1 MNRSCPLTAVAWA
14 LAVLCAA
21 LATGASAQTAPLPA
35 PIPTPA
41 GPARDQPADH
51 LPVIQITGTALRGT
65 DAQAAAVPVIV
76 LGRADIERSGART
89 TTELLQQL
97 PVMQGMTQTTSV
109 VGNDSRGYASVSI
122 HNLGEAYTLVLL
134 NGQRVAPFGG
144 QLTNGALSG
153 VDINTI
159 PLAMIERIEVLTDGA
174 SALYGA
180 DALGGVVNIITRRDG
195 EANEATAGVTWP
207 RGGAR
212 EWRLSAFKSVGSVE
226 GTGQNLSL
234 GLSAMRRSALRATA
248 RAYARDAIKDFTFEG
263 QRYRFADVQDAS
275 APATIYDF
283 TGTFGW
289 ANPMLKLTGRCPDSS
304 YVYNNP
310 YDPFFSYRF
319 FPLCSYNYAGDLDLV
334 PEQAQHSLMSSY
346 TRQFAPDSKLQ
357 LDLLLS
363 RSVVTSHLAP
373 VATGFNGL
381 NVGSISPTY
390 TNYLAGLGVGDDPV
404 NLSYRFT
411 DLGRRGFEDTS
422 DLAHLAAR
430 LEGRLHDWAW
440 SAGLSY
446 SSSHERS
453 DIDRALSV
461 NAAQRL
467 FDDGFVNP
475 VLAPGQ
481 QTASDLAVQRAAS
494 YNGHWLSG
502 RSTLAELQWLASR
515 ELMPLAGGPLKWAVG
530 ANLRRESLRF
540 QPSLFA
546 QGLLS
551 DPAAGTVASSFDAG
565 NLRLGDT
572 VPMQPASAS
581 RYVWGLL
588 SEWQAPVAPTLTLGA
603 AVRIDHDEFAGQAW
617 TGKTS
622 ARWQAAPNLMWRASV
637 GTGFRTPTLNQLRS
651 PGRSDGRTQ
660 GHDCTAEL
668 QAVSVSLGAA
678 PCTAATDYPL
688 VVGGN
693 GDLQPEKSIQANLG
707 LRLELAAGYVLGA
720 DLWAVHIHDRIGSVD
735 EAVAFE
741 HPLAV
746 PASTWTTVDTGSGP
760 QLALQGRPNNLGTL
774 MSSGLDLLASARRP
788 TAIGV
793 IDTQMRATVMLREDS
808 QVYPGGPWFSAIDD
822 GRYGAATLKWRA
834 NWRASLISAGWA
846 HSLTARY
853 QSGYEDAPIT
863 AYPLDANGQVS
874 GPGQQIRLKA
884 ADQVLWDWQTS
895 WQLNSTLQL
904 TAGVVNV
911 FDTKPPLSLNQGG
924 AGKGQML
931 GYDERYFDARGR
943 MLTLEARLAF

>member
-35 PIPTPA
+35 PISTPA

-51 LPVIQITGTALRGT
+51 LPAIQITGTALRGT

-234 GLSAMRRSALRATA
+234 GVSAMRRSALRATA
-248 RAYARDAIKDFTFEG
+248 RDYARDAIKDFTFEG
-263 QRYRFADVQDAS
+263 QRYRFADVQDAT
-275 APATIYDF
+275 APATIYDSNYF
-283 TGTFGW
+283 GNPVQQATGQ
-289 ANPMLKLTGRCPDSS
+289 CPQGS
-304 YVYNNP
+304 YLYEYP
-310 YDPFFSYRF
+310 D
-319 FPLCSYNYAGDLDLV
+319 FPGFPTCSYNYVADLDLV
-334 PEQAQHSLMSSY
+334 PEQTQHSLMGSY
-346 TRQFAPDSKLQ
+346 TRQFAPDSKVQ

-373 VATGFNGL
+373 AATRVNVAST
-381 NVGSISPTY
+381 STTY
-390 TNYLAGLGVGDDPV
+390 TNYLSGLGVLNAPSAPTL
-404 NLSYRFT
+404 LSYRFV

-446 SSSHERS
+446 SSSYQRS
-453 DIDRALSV
+453 DIDHALSR

-467 FDDGFVNP
+467 FNDGLVNP
-475 VLAPGQ
+475 VVAPGQ
-481 QTASDLAVQRAAS
+481 QTASDMAAQRAAS

-551 DPAAGTVASSFDAG
+551 DPAAGTVATSFDAG

-707 LRLELAAGYVLGA
+707 LRLEPAAGYVLGA

-760 QLALQGRPNNLGTL
+760 QLALQGRPTNLGTL

-834 NWRASLISAGWA
+834 NWRTSLISAGWT

-904 TAGVVNV
+904 TAGVINV

-943 MLTLEARLAF
+943 MLTLEVRLAF

>member
-21 LATGASAQTAPLPA
+21 MATGASAQTALLPA
-35 PIPTPA
+35 PIPTPV
-41 GPARDQPADH
+41 GQVGNQPADH
-51 LPVIQITGTALRGT
+51 LPAIQITGTALRGT
-65 DAQAAAVPVIV
+65 DAQAAAVPVTV

-97 PVMQGMTQTTSV
+97 PMMQGMTQTTSV
-109 VGNDSRGYASVSI
+109 IGNDSRGYASVSI
-122 HNLGEAYTLVLL
+122 HNLGDAYTLVLL

-144 QLTNGALSG
+144 QLSNGALSG

-159 PLAMIERIEVLTDGA
+159 PLAMVERIEVLTDGA

-212 EWRLSAFKSVGSVE
+212 EWRLSAFKSMGSVDS
-226 GTGQNLSL
+226 TGQNLSL
-234 GLSAMRRSALRATA
+234 GVSAMRRSALRATA
-248 RAYARDAIKDFTFEG
+248 RDYARDAVKDFTFDG
-263 QRYRFADVQDAS
+263 QRYRFADVQEAG
-275 APATIYDF
+275 APATIYAF

-289 ANPMLKLTGRCPDSS
+289 GNPMLKLTGRCPSGS
-304 YVYNNP
+304 YVYDNP
-310 YDPFFSYRF
+310 YDPFFSYQF
-319 FPLCSYNYAGDLDLV
+319 FPLCSYNYAADVDLV
-334 PEQAQHSLMSSY
+334 PEQTQHSLMASY

-373 VATGFNGL
+373 VATGTFGL
-381 NVGSISPTY
+381 DVASS
-390 TNYLAGLGVGDDPV
+390 NYLSGLGVGDDPV
-404 NLSYRFT
+404 NLSYRFV

-422 DLAHLAAR
+422 DLAHLAGR
-430 LEGRLHDWAW
+430 LDGRLHDWSW

-446 SSSHERS
+446 STSYQRS
-453 DIDRALSV
+453 DIDHALST
-461 NAAQRL
+461 NAAKRL

-475 VLAPGQ
+475 VVAPGQ
-481 QTASDLAVQRAAS
+481 QSATELAAQRAAS
-494 YNGHWLSG
+494 YNSHWLSG
-502 RSTLAELQWLASR
+502 RSTLAELQWQASR
-515 ELMPLAGGPLKWAVG
+515 ELTPLPGGPLKWAVG
-530 ANLRRESLRF
+530 ANLRREGLRF

-551 DPAAGTVASSFDAG
+551 DPAAGTLASSFDAG
-565 NLRLGDT
+565 NLRLGDV
-572 VPMQPASAS
+572 VPMQAASAS
-581 RYVWGLL
+581 RYVWGLF
-588 SEWQAPVAPTLTLGA
+588 SEWQAPVTTALALNA
-603 AVRIDHDEFAGQAW
+603 AVRTDHDEYAGQSW

-622 ARWQAAPNLMWRASV
+622 ARWQAAPNLLWRASL

-651 PGRSDGRTQ
+651 PGRSDGVTQ
-660 GHDCTAEL
+660 DHDCTAGL
-668 QAVSVSLGAA
+668 QAVAVSLGVA
-678 PCTAATDYPL
+678 PCSAATSYPL

-693 GDLQPEKSIQANLG
+693 GELQPEKSVQANLG
-707 LRLELAAGYVLGA
+707 LRLEPATGYVLGA

-741 HPLAV
+741 NPLAV
-746 PASTWTTVDTGSGP
+746 PQAWTTVDTGSGP
-760 QLALQGRPNNLGTL
+760 QLALQGRPANLGTL

-793 IDTQMRATVMLREDS
+793 IDSQLRATVMLREDS
-808 QVYPGGPWFSAIDD
+808 QLYPGGPWFSAIDD
-822 GRYGAATLKWRA
+822 GRYGSATLKWRA
-834 NWRASLISAGWA
+834 NWRTSLIRAGWT
-846 HSLTARY
+846 HTLTARY

-874 GPGQQIRLKA
+874 GAAQQIRLKA

-895 WQLNSTLQL
+895 WQLSGTLQL
-904 TAGVVNV
+904 TAGVINL
-911 FDTKPPLSLNQGG
+911 FDTKPPLSLNQSGP
-924 AGKGQML
+924 GKGQML

-943 MLTLEARLAF
+943 MLTLEARLVF

>member
-14 LAVLCAA
+14 LAVLCAT
-21 LATGASAQTAPLPA
+21 LATGASAQTAPIPA
-35 PIPTPA
+35 SIPVPA
-41 GPARDQPADH
+41 DQAGHQPADH
-51 LPVIQITGTALRGT
+51 LPAIQITGTALRGT
-65 DAQAAAVPVIV
+65 DAQAAAVPVTV

-122 HNLGEAYTLVLL
+122 HNLGDAYTLVLL

-144 QLTNGALSG
+144 QLSNGALSG

-159 PLAMIERIEVLTDGA
+159 PLAMVERIEVLTDGA

-195 EANEATAGVTWP
+195 DANEATAGVTWP

-226 GTGQNLSL
+226 DAGQNLSL
-234 GLSAMRRSALRATA
+234 GVSAMRRSALRATA
-248 RAYARDAIKDFTFEG
+248 RDYARDAIKDFNFEG
-263 QRYRFADVQDAS
+263 QRYRFADVQDAG

-289 ANPMLKLTGRCPDSS
+289 ANPMLKLTGRCPSGS
-304 YVYNNP
+304 YVYDNP
-310 YDPFFSYRF
+310 YAPFFSYQF

-334 PEQAQHSLMSSY
+334 PEQAQHSLMTSF
-346 TRQFAPDSKLQ
+346 TRQFTPDNKLQ

-373 VATGFNGL
+373 VATGFYGL
-381 NVGSISPTY
+381 DVLSSSPAF
-390 TNYLAGLGVGDDPV
+390 AGLGVGDNPV
-404 NLSYRFT
+404 NLSYRFV

-430 LEGRLHDWAW
+430 LEGRLHGWSW

-446 SSSHERS
+446 SASYQRS
-453 DIDRALSV
+453 DIEHALST
-461 NAAQRL
+461 NAAKHL
-467 FDDGFVNP
+467 FDDGLVNP
-475 VLAPGQ
+475 VVAPGQ
-481 QTASDLAVQRAAS
+481 QTASDLAAQRAAS
-494 YNGHWLSG
+494 YNGEWLSG

-515 ELMPLAGGPLKWAVG
+515 ELMPLPGGPLKWAVG
-530 ANLRRESLRF
+530 ANLRREGLRF

-546 QGLLS
+546 QGMLS
-551 DPAAGTVASSFDAG
+551 DLGAGTMASSFDAG

-572 VPMQPASAS
+572 VPMQSSSAS

-588 SEWQAPVAPTLTLGA
+588 SEWQAPVAPALTLGA
-603 AVRIDHDEFAGQAW
+603 AVRTDHDEFAGQAW

-622 ARWQAAPNLMWRASV
+622 ARWQAAPNLMWRASL
-637 GTGFRTPTLNQLRS
+637 GTGFRTPTLNQMRS
-651 PGRSDGRTQ
+651 PGRSDGVTSKPY
-660 GHDCTAEL
+660 DCTADL
-668 QAVSVSLGAA
+668 QAVAVSLGAA
-678 PCTAATDYPL
+678 PCSAAAIYPL

-693 GDLQPEKSIQANLG
+693 GDLQPEKSVQANLG
-707 LRLELAAGYVLGA
+707 LRLAPAAGYVLGA

-741 HPLAV
+741 HPQAV

-760 QLALQGRPNNLGTL
+760 QLALQGRPTNLGTL

-834 NWRASLISAGWA
+834 NWRTSLIRAGWT
-846 HSLTARY
+846 HTLTARY
-853 QSGYEDAPIT
+853 QSGYDDAPIT
-863 AYPLDANGQVS
+863 AYPVDANGQVT

-895 WQLNSTLQL
+895 WQLDGTLQL
-904 TAGVVNV
+904 TAGVVNI

-943 MLTLEARLAF
+943 MLMLEARLTF

>member
-1 MNRSCPLTAVAWA
+1 M
-14 LAVLCAA
+14 
-21 LATGASAQTAPLPA
+21 
-35 PIPTPA
+35 
-41 GPARDQPADH
+41 
-51 LPVIQITGTALRGT
+51 
-65 DAQAAAVPVIV
+65 
-76 LGRADIERSGART
+76 
-89 TTELLQQL
+89 
-97 PVMQGMTQTTSV
+97 
-109 VGNDSRGYASVSI
+109 
-122 HNLGEAYTLVLL
+122 
-134 NGQRVAPFGG
+134 
-144 QLTNGALSG
+144 
-153 VDINTI
+153 
-159 PLAMIERIEVLTDGA
+159 LTDGA

-226 GTGQNLSL
+226 DTGQNLSL
-234 GLSAMRRSALRATA
+234 GVSAMRRSALRATA
-248 RAYARDAIKDFTFEG
+248 RDDARDAFKVFDYQG
-263 QRYRFADVQDAS
+263 QRYRFTDVQDTT
-275 APATIYDF
+275 APATIYDSNYF
-283 TGTFGW
+283 GNPVQQATGQ
-289 ANPMLKLTGRCPDSS
+289 CPQGS
-304 YVYNNP
+304 YLYEYP
-310 YDPFFSYRF
+310 D
-319 FPLCSYNYAGDLDLV
+319 FPGFPTCSYNYAADLDLV
-334 PEQAQHSLMSSY
+334 PQQTQHSLMGSY
-346 TRQFAPDSKLQ
+346 TRQFAPGSKLQ

-373 VATGFNGL
+373 AATTLSVSAG
-381 NVGSISPTY
+381 SPTY
-390 TNYLAGLGVGDDPV
+390 INYLSGLGVQDAPTL
-404 NLSYRFT
+404 LSYRFV

-430 LEGRLHDWAW
+430 LEGRLQDWAW

-446 SSSHERS
+446 SASYQRS
-453 DIDRALSV
+453 DIDHALSS

-467 FDDGFVNP
+467 FDDGLVNP
-475 VLAPGQ
+475 IVAPGQ
-481 QTASDLAVQRAAS
+481 QTASDLAAQRAAS
-494 YNGHWLSG
+494 YNGRWLSG

-551 DPAAGTVASSFDAG
+551 DPGAGTVASSFDAG
-565 NLRLGDT
+565 NLRLGDA
-572 VPMQPASAS
+572 VPMQPSSAS

-588 SEWQAPVAPTLTLGA
+588 SEWQAPVAATLTLGA
-603 AVRIDHDEFAGQAW
+603 AVRTDHDEDAGQAW

-622 ARWQAAPNLMWRASV
+622 ARWQAAPNLMWRASL

-651 PGRSDGRTQ
+651 PGRSDGVTQ
-660 GHDCTAEL
+660 SHDCTAEL
-668 QAVSVSLGAA
+668 QAVAASLGVA
-678 PCTAATDYPL
+678 PCSAATSYPL

-693 GDLQPEKSIQANLG
+693 GDLQPEKSVQANLG
-707 LRLELAAGYVLGA
+707 LRLAPAAGYVLGA

-741 HPLAV
+741 HPQAV
-746 PASTWTTVDTGSGP
+746 PASTWTTVDTGNGP
-760 QLALQGRPNNLGTL
+760 QLALQGRPTNLGTL

-834 NWRASLISAGWA
+834 NWRTSLINAGWT
-846 HSLTARY
+846 HTLTARY
-853 QSGYEDAPIT
+853 QSGYDDAPIT
-863 AYPLDANGQVS
+863 AYPVDANGQVT

-895 WQLNSTLQL
+895 WQLSGTLQL
-904 TAGVVNV
+904 TAGVINL

-943 MLTLEARLAF
+943 MLTLEARLTF

>member
-14 LAVLCAA
+14 LAVLCASM
-21 LATGASAQTAPLPA
+21 ATGASAQIAAMPAPPSAPALTDLSGDRLPA
-35 PIPTPA
+35 
-41 GPARDQPADH
+41 
-51 LPVIQITGTALRGT
+51 IQVTGSALRGS
-65 DAQAAAVPVIV
+65 DAQTAAVPVTV

-97 PVMQGMTQTTSV
+97 PMMQGMVQTSAV

-122 HNLGEAYTLVLL
+122 HNLGDAYTLVLL

-144 QLTNGALSG
+144 QLSNGALSG

-159 PLAMIERIEVLTDGA
+159 PLAMVERIEVLADGA

-212 EWRLSAFKSVGSVE
+212 EWRLSAFKSMGSVDS
-226 GTGQNLSL
+226 TGQNLSL
-234 GLSAMRRSALRATA
+234 GVSAMRRSALRATA
-248 RAYARDAIKDFTFEG
+248 RGYARDAFKVFDYQG
-263 QRYRFADVQDAS
+263 QRYRFTDVQDTTA
-275 APATIYDF
+275 AATIYDSNF
-283 TGTFGW
+283 FGNPVQQATGQ
-289 ANPMLKLTGRCPDSS
+289 CPQGS
-304 YVYNNP
+304 YLYEYP
-310 YDPFFSYRF
+310 D
-319 FPLCSYNYAGDLDLV
+319 FPGFPTCSYNYAADLDLV
-334 PEQAQHSLMSSY
+334 PEQAQHSLMGSY
-346 TRQFAPDSKLQ
+346 TRQFAEGSKLQ

-373 VATGFNGL
+373 AATTL
-381 NVGSISPTY
+381 ALSSSSPTY
-390 TNYLAGLGVGDDPV
+390 TNYLSGLGVQDDPTL
-404 NLSYRFT
+404 LSYRFV

-430 LEGRLHDWAW
+430 LEGRLHDWSW

-446 SSSHERS
+446 STSYQRS
-453 DIDRALSV
+453 DIDHALSA

-475 VLAPGQ
+475 VVGPGQ
-481 QTASDLAVQRAAS
+481 QSAAELAAQRAAS

-515 ELMPLAGGPLKWAVG
+515 ELMPLPGGPLKWAVG
-530 ANLRRESLRF
+530 ANLRREGLRF

-551 DPAAGTVASSFDAG
+551 DPAAGTLASSFDAG
-565 NLRLGDT
+565 NLRLGDV
-572 VPMQPASAS
+572 VPMQASSAS

-588 SEWQAPVAPTLTLGA
+588 SEWQAPVTPTLALNA
-603 AVRIDHDEFAGQAW
+603 AVRTDHDEYAGQSW

-622 ARWQAAPNLMWRASV
+622 ARWQAAPNLMWRASL

-651 PGRSDGRTQ
+651 PGRSDGVTSKSY
-660 GHDCTAEL
+660 DCNADL
-668 QAVSVSLGAA
+668 QAVALSLAAA
-678 PCTAATDYPL
+678 PCSAAAIYPL

-693 GDLQPEKSIQANLG
+693 GDLQPEKSVQANLG
-707 LRLELAAGYVLGA
+707 LRLAPAAGYVLGA
-720 DLWAVHIHDRIGSVD
+720 DLWAVHIHDRIGAVD

-741 HPLAV
+741 NPLAV
-746 PASTWTTVDTGSGP
+746 PQAWTTVDTGSGP
-760 QLALQGRPNNLGTL
+760 QLALQGRPANLGTL

-793 IDTQMRATVMLREDS
+793 IDSQLRATVMLREDS
-808 QVYPGGPWFSAIDD
+808 QLYPGGPWFSAIDD
-822 GRYGAATLKWRA
+822 GRYGGATLKWRA
-834 NWRASLISAGWA
+834 NWRTSLVRSGWT
-846 HSLTARY
+846 HTLTARY
-853 QSGYEDAPIT
+853 QSGYEDAPVT

-874 GPGQQIRLKA
+874 GPAQQIRLKA

-895 WQLNSTLQL
+895 WQLSEALQV
-904 TAGVVNV
+904 TAGVINL
-911 FDTKPPLSLNQGG
+911 FDTKPPLSLNQIG

>member
-14 LAVLCAA
+14 LAVLCASM
-21 LATGASAQTAPLPA
+21 ATGASAQPVPA
-35 PIPTPA
+35 PIPAPSDLSGDRLPA
-41 GPARDQPADH
+41 IQVTGSALSSSDAQTA
-51 LPVIQITGTALRGT
+51 LPVT
-65 DAQAAAVPVIV
+65 V

-97 PVMQGMTQTTSV
+97 PMMQGMVQTSSV

-122 HNLGEAYTLVLL
+122 HNLGDAYTLVLL

-144 QLTNGALSG
+144 QLSNGALSG

-159 PLAMIERIEVLTDGA
+159 PLAMVERIEVLADGA

-212 EWRLSAFKSVGSVE
+212 EWRLSAFKSMGSVDS
-226 GTGQNLSL
+226 TGQNLSL
-234 GLSAMRRSALRATA
+234 GVSAMRRSALRATA
-248 RAYARDAIKDFTFEG
+248 RDYARDAVKDFTFGG
-263 QRYRFADVQDAS
+263 QRYRFADVQEAG

-289 ANPMLKLTGRCPDSS
+289 GNPMLNATGACPSGS

-310 YDPFFSYRF
+310 YDPTYF
-319 FPLCSYNYAGDLDLV
+319 FPLCSYNYAADVDLV
-334 PEQAQHSLMSSY
+334 PEQAQHSLMASY
-346 TRQFAPDSKLQ
+346 TRQFAPASKLQ

-373 VATGFNGL
+373 VATGIYGL
-381 NVGSISPTY
+381 NVASSSPTY
-390 TNYLAGLGVGDDPV
+390 ANYLSGLGVGDDPV
-404 NLSYRFT
+404 NLSYRFV

-430 LEGRLHDWAW
+430 LDGRLHDWSW

-446 SSSHERS
+446 STSYQRS
-453 DIDRALSV
+453 DIDHALSA

-475 VLAPGQ
+475 VVGPGQ
-481 QTASDLAVQRAAS
+481 QSAAELAAQRAAS

-515 ELMPLAGGPLKWAVG
+515 ELMPLPGGPLKWAVG
-530 ANLRRESLRF
+530 VNLRHEGLRF

-546 QGLLS
+546 QGMLS
-551 DPAAGTVASSFDAG
+551 DPAAGTLASSFDTG
-565 NLRLGDT
+565 NLRLGDA
-572 VPMQPASAS
+572 VPMQASSAS
-581 RYVWGLL
+581 RYIWGLL
-588 SEWQAPVAPTLTLGA
+588 SEWQAPVTKALALNA
-603 AVRIDHDEFAGQAW
+603 AVRTDHDEYAGQSW

-622 ARWQAAPNLMWRASV
+622 ARWQAAPNLLWRASL

-651 PGRSDGRTQ
+651 PGRSDGVTQ
-660 GHDCTAEL
+660 DHDCSADL
-668 QAVSVSLGAA
+668 QAVAVLLGAA
-678 PCTAATDYPL
+678 PCTAATSYPL

-693 GDLQPEKSIQANLG
+693 GDLQPEKSVQANLG
-707 LRLELAAGYVLGA
+707 LRLAPAAGYVLGA
-720 DLWAVHIHDRIGSVD
+720 DLWAVHIHDRIGAVD

-741 HPLAV
+741 NPLAV
-746 PASTWTTVDTGSGP
+746 PQAWTTVDTGSGP
-760 QLALQGRPNNLGTL
+760 QLALQGRPANLGTL

-793 IDTQMRATVMLREDS
+793 IDTQLRATVMLREDS
-808 QVYPGGPWFSAIDD
+808 QLYPGGPWFSAIDD
-822 GRYGAATLKWRA
+822 GRYGSATLKWRA
-834 NWRASLISAGWA
+834 NWRTSLIRAGWT
-846 HSLTARY
+846 HTLTARY

-863 AYPLDANGQVS
+863 AYPLDATGQVS
-874 GPGQQIRLKA
+874 GPAQQIRLKA

-895 WQLNSTLQL
+895 WQLSGALQV
-904 TAGVVNV
+904 TAGVINLL
-911 FDTKPPLSLNQGG
+911 DTKPPLSLNQSGL
-924 AGKGQML
+924 GKGQML